1 MVAAAVITA
10 AAIAGGIAIAAD
22 AIVATAAEQD
32 QQDDDPQTVIAAH
45 TVVIHRNDL
54 QVRNLSGFTPLIP
67 CYSAPRFLCRAG
79 PGANAG
85 IRVVLDESRVK
96 PPDWSPGQ
104 GPEPSS
110 SLMGCA

>member
-22 AIVATAAEQD
+22 AVVAAAAEQD

-67 CYSAPRFLCRAG
+67 CYSAPQFLCRAG

-85 IRVVLDESRVK
+85 IRVVLDERRAEH
-96 PPDWSPGQ
+96 PEWSLVLLCV
-104 GPEPSS
+104 SNRAV
-110 SLMGCA
+110 LLA